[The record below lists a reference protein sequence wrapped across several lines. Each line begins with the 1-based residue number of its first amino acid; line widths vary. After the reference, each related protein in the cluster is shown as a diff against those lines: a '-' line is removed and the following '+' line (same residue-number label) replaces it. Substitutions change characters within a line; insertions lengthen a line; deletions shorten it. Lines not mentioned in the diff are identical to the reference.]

1 MLIKKVYV
9 AEDVV
14 TMARQRIRNI
24 FSNGV
29 EVALSVSG
37 GKDSICL
44 NHLVFSMCASG
55 EIDKSLLTVNF
66 IDEEAIYPCIE
77 KIVMDM
83 RRQWRSIGVRFNW
96 YAMEYRH
103 FNCFNMLTQD
113 ESFICWDRTRRD
125 VWVRE
130 KPPFA
135 ITSHPLFKPRKDT
148 YQAFLTRINAG
159 KLDMIGIR
167 IAESIQRRMNVA
179 NTKKVEQRCYPI
191 YDWEDSDVWKY
202 IADNGLDYPDAYEHM
217 YRTGAGLNEMRISQF
232 FSVDTAKSLVKMC
245 EYYPDLF
252 NRICKREPNAY
263 MAMIYFDTEF
273 YRRTKERGGKD
284 ETDWKAKCLELLN
297 SPEKFT
303 TKGQKQTYKKLR
315 RIFINN
321 ADASQKIHKAIYET
335 LVGGDPKGRA
345 RRAILKRLGNERAKR
360 K

>member
-1 MLIKKVYV
+1 
-9 AEDVV
+9 
-14 TMARQRIRNI
+14 MARQRIRNI

-66 IDEEAIYPCIE
+66 IDEEAIYPCVE
-77 KIVMDM
+77 RVVLNM

-103 FNCFNMLTQD
+103 FNCFNALTEE

-135 ITSHPLFKPRKDT
+135 ISSHPIFRPRKDT
-148 YQAFLTRINAG
+148 YQAFLARLNQG
-159 KLDMIGIR
+159 RLDMIGIR

-179 NTKKVEQRCYPI
+179 NQKKVEQKCYPI
-191 YDWEDSDVWKY
+191 YDWADSDVWRY
-202 IADNGLDYPDAYEHM
+202 IADNALEYPEAYEHM

-232 FSVDTAKSLVKMC
+232 FSIDTAKSLVKMC
-245 EYYPDLF
+245 EFYPDLF
-252 NRICKREPNAY
+252 DRICKREPNAY
-263 MAMIYFDTEF
+263 MAMLYFDTEL
-273 YRRTKERGGKD
+273 YRRNKQRGAKD
-284 ETDWKAKCLELLN
+284 ETDWKAKCLELFN

-303 TKGQKQTYKKLR
+303 TPEQIRVMKRYRRLVLMSSDISPKVYKQ
-315 RIFINN
+315 
-321 ADASQKIHKAIYET
+321 IYQAV
-335 LVGGDPKGRA
+335 VGGDPKDRVF
-345 RRAILKRLGNERAKR
+345 RSILKNMGTERAKR

>member
-83 RRQWRSIGVRFNW
+83 RRQWRSIGVRFDW
-96 YAMEYRH
+96 YAMEYKH
-103 FNCFNMLTQD
+103 FNCFNMLTED
-113 ESFICWDRTRRD
+113 ESFICWDRTRSD

-135 ITSHPLFKPRKDT
+135 ISSHPLFRPRKDA
-148 YQAFLTRINAG
+148 YQSFLSRINAG

-167 IAESIQRRMNVA
+167 IAESIQRRMYVA
-179 NTKKVEQRCYPI
+179 NNKKVEQRCFPI

-263 MAMIYFDTEF
+263 MAMLYFDTEF
-273 YRRTKERGGKD
+273 YRRAKQRGGKD
-284 ETDWKAKCLELLN
+284 EMDWKAKCFELFN
-297 SPEKFT
+297 NPDKFT
-303 TKGQKQTYKKLR
+303 TPAQKENMR
-315 RIFINN
+315 RFRRLFLNN
-321 ADASQKIHKAIYET
+321 ADISQKESKNIYQA
-335 LVGGDPKGRA
+335 LIGGDPKQRA
-345 RRAILKRLGNERAKR
+345 YRAIVNHIAIERANK